1 MLDLKHNNLKGNLNE
16 LSGVTNLLQR
26 HPVFTNDDEMKPL
39 KPFFDTFRDIENR
52 KLNTVILSWDDVH
65 KLNGKVYNEIKRLY
79 KNIDDTDLLM
89 EDVLC
94 LEQYNSPF
102 DEFSVE
108 LTYSDNSKCMH
119 MDIKYYNIPLF
130 YQDNKPVKYLI
141 SVTDYDNFPTFRF
154 MLIVTEDSTGK
165 YNIDFITHHGN
176 PIMTSS
182 GKRFIYDINHS
193 ESSSNAHYVM
203 GLVMYILSAM
213 LYAFNKKS
221 EIFIETQE
229 KYKVRNRSSE
239 KKKNVKKHPIKV
251 RKVFRI
257 DDDQLED
264 LLRSKSTHVITC
276 ESWEVSGH
284 YRTYK
289 NGKKVWIKPYR
300 KGKKRDEVTPIP
312 NTYIV

>member
-1 MLDLKHNNLKGNLNE
+1 
-16 LSGVTNLLQR
+16 
-26 HPVFTNDDEMKPL
+26 
-39 KPFFDTFRDIENR
+39 
-52 KLNTVILSWDDVH
+52 
-65 KLNGKVYNEIKRLY
+65 
-79 KNIDDTDLLM
+79 
-89 EDVLC
+89 
-94 LEQYNSPF
+94 
-102 DEFSVE
+102 
-108 LTYSDNSKCMH
+108 
-119 MDIKYYNIPLF
+119 
-130 YQDNKPVKYLI
+130 
-141 SVTDYDNFPTFRF
+141 

-165 YNIDFITHHGN
+165 YNMDFITHHGN

-193 ESSSNAHYVM
+193 ESSSNAHCVM

-257 DDDQLED
+257 DNDQLED
-264 LLRSKSTHVITC
+264 FCSKSTHVITC
-276 ESWEVSGH
+276 ESWDVSGH